1 MKNTNCPV
9 KYMEISIL
17 APPIQWVLKLETPC
31 RFITSKDEK
40 NYFRWII
47 WRWII
52 WYSKYKR
59 KMVFSCNQWHCC
71 WSIASNT
78 TMKKGIWMNVSRFC
92 GHGSS
97 VLHLDTTFEITNNM
111 WFTDTSFTNESL
123 IDESKNHPEFL
134 GPYMVDFHED
144 RETYQRFA
152 AELTAAKPSLLKVKN
167 VGADLDSALF
177 FGFPLLMFSK
187 YHIYFIRYRLAIG
200 YNHLFCY
207 TN

>member
-1 MKNTNCPV
+1 
-9 KYMEISIL
+9 
-17 APPIQWVLKLETPC
+17 
-31 RFITSKDEK
+31 
-40 NYFRWII
+40 
-47 WRWII
+47 
-52 WYSKYKR
+52 
-59 KMVFSCNQWHCC
+59 
-71 WSIASNT
+71 
-78 TMKKGIWMNVSRFC
+78 MNVSRFC

-134 GPYMVDFHED
+134 GPYIVDFHED

-187 YHIYFIRYRLAIG
+187 YHIFFIRYRLAIG